1 MLITHVHASQ
11 VPNRTQT
18 VRTQLQCRY
27 IDVGAIFSGVQACP
41 WWPMWFL
48 FLPFASCCFLRQGH
62 VCLFAMEAG
71 LELETE
77 GPSVGEIT
85 NPEVPLP
92 FRPTLCLTLPSTPPH
107 RLPRTHTVCFA
118 SAYNRLPTYLLH
130 ILLIQC
136 RRRPR
141 RAQHGA
147 ATLSSVPAAPPST
160 LRVTIAQGSDSPQP
174 SD

>member
-27 IDVGAIFSGVQACP
+27 IDGEAIFSGIQAFFGGRCS
-41 WWPMWFL
+41 F
-48 FLPFASCCFLRQGH
+48 FFCRLPRAAFSARVMFACLRWKQDWNWKS
-62 VCLFAMEAG
+62 
-71 LELETE
+71 E

-107 RLPRTHTVCFA
+107 RLPRTHMFRVRLQSFA
-118 SAYNRLPTYLLH
+118 CILAMH
-130 ILLIQC
+130 ILLNRC

-141 RAQHGA
+141 RAQDGA
-147 ATLSSVPAAPPST
+147 ATLGSVPTAPPST